1 MSPTFPAYHKEIT
14 FIDHAS
20 LFLKPSM
27 APHGKRGGMACESQ
41 TGVHEPWHPHGKE
54 GTLSWIILN
63 DKPFQSASQIV
74 VYGDIL

>member
-1 MSPTFPAYHKEIT
+1 
-14 FIDHAS
+14 
-20 LFLKPSM
+20 M
-27 APHGKRGGMACESQ
+27 APHGKKGGMACESQ

-54 GTLSWIILN
+54 GTLSWIILS